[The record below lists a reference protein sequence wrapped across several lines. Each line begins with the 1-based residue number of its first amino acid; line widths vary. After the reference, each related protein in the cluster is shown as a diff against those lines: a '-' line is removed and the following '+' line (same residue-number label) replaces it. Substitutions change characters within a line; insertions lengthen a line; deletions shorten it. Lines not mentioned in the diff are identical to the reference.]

1 MDKNVRI
8 LIVDDDENIRR
19 TMQTIFENEGYVVDL
34 ATTGNEAI
42 ELTQERTYN
51 IALLDIRLPDM
62 EGVELLNLIKDN
74 VPKTRKIMVTGYPS
88 MQNAVSALNKNA
100 DAYLIKPVGIES
112 LLSTVKEQLR
122 LQKEEKKFTEQ
133 KVAEF
138 IETRTR
144 RNHLLMKSARE
155 IGSERR
161 KIGN

>member
-1 MDKNVRI
+1 MDENVRI

-42 ELTQERTYN
+42 ELTRERTYN
-51 IALLDIRLPDM
+51 IALLDIRLPDI

-88 MQNAVSALNKNA
+88 MQNAISSLNKNA

-138 IETRTR
+138 IEIRTR
-144 RNHLLMKSARE
+144 RNHLLNE
-155 IGSERR
+155 VNERNR
-161 KIGN
+161 KRTQKIGN

>member
-1 MDKNVRI
+1 MDENVRV

-19 TMQTIFENEGYVVDL
+19 TMQTIFENEGYIVDL

-51 IALLDIRLPDM
+51 IALLDIRLPDI

-88 MQNAVSALNKNA
+88 MQNAISSLNKNA

-138 IETRTR
+138 IEVRTR
-144 RNHLLMKSARE
+144 RNHLLNEVNGRNRKRTQK
-155 IGSERR
+155 IGS
-161 KIGN
+161 